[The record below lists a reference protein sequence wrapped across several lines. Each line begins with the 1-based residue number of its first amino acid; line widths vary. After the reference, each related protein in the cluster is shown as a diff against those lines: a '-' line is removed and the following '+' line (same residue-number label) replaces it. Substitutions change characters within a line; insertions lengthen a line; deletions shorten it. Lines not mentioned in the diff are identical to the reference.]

1 MKNMFGNFKKI
12 IKKYVYKFLKIPKN
26 ILEEYV

>member
-12 IKKYVYKFLKIPKN
+12 IKNYVYKFLKVSKN
-26 ILEEYV
+26 IIEEYV